1 MALLQGITVLKK
13 GEAMRADRLLSILL
27 LLQVH
32 RRVTARELAQRL
44 EVSERTI
51 QRDMEALG
59 TAGIPVVS
67 ERGVGGGWG
76 LLEEYR
82 TNLTGLSE
90 NEVQALF
97 LTRPSRLLADLGL
110 SQASEAA
117 FIKLLAAL
125 PSIARHNAESA
136 RQRFYI
142 DATGWRTADEAVPC
156 LSVLQE
162 AVWRER
168 RLVFSYQRDG
178 TLVERLAN
186 PLGLVAKGSIWY
198 LVAHVEGDIRTYRV
212 SRIREARETGEPFV
226 CPAGFDL
233 AAFWEQSTV
242 DFKSSLP
249 RYFVTLRVSPE
260 LLPRLRNAGH
270 YSRVEQVGEQDAEGW
285 TKIFMRFDVEFE
297 ARECLS
303 GYGPEAEVLEPQE
316 LREQII
322 ELARRTVAFYEQRS
336 LRIEEVIGAQEPGR
350 EPFVI

>member
-1 MALLQGITVLKK
+1 
-13 GEAMRADRLLSILL
+13 MRADRLLSILL
-27 LLQVH
+27 VLQVH

-51 QRDMEALG
+51 QRDMEALS
-59 TAGIPVVS
+59 TVGIPVIS
-67 ERGVGGGWG
+67 ERGSGGGWG

-90 NEVQALF
+90 NEIQALF

-142 DATGWRTADEAVPC
+142 DATGWRTPEEAVPC

-162 AVWRER
+162 AVWQER

-178 TLVERLAN
+178 GLVERLVN

-198 LVAHVEGDIRTYRV
+198 LVAQVEGDIRTYRV
-212 SRIREARETGEPFV
+212 SRIREARVTTEAFV
-226 CPAGFDL
+226 CPADFDL
-233 AAFWEQSTV
+233 AAYWEQATA
-242 DFKSSLP
+242 DFKSTLP
-249 RYFVTLRVSPE
+249 RYFVVLRASPAI
-260 LLPRLRNAGH
+260 LPYLRNAGY
-270 YSRVEQVGEQDAEGW
+270 YSHLERLGEQGAAGW
-285 TKIFMRFDVEFE
+285 TTVYMRFDVESA
-297 ARECLS
+297 ARMCLA
-303 GYGPEAEVLEPQE
+303 GLGPDVEVLEPQE
-316 LREQII
+316 LREQIL
-322 ELARRTVAFYEQRS
+322 ELARRTVAFYERATVGTGS
-336 LRIEEVIGAQEPGR
+336 
-350 EPFVI
+350 

>member
-1 MALLQGITVLKK
+1 
-13 GEAMRADRLLSILL
+13 MRADRLLSILL

-51 QRDMEALG
+51 QRDMEALS
-59 TAGIPVVS
+59 TAGIPVIS
-67 ERGVGGGWG
+67 ERGSGGGWG

-90 NEVQALF
+90 NEIQALF

-125 PSIARHNAESA
+125 PSIARRNAESA

-142 DATGWRTADEAVPC
+142 DATGWRTAEEAVPC

-162 AVWRER
+162 AVWQER
-168 RLVFSYQRDG
+168 RLVFCYQRDG
-178 TLVERLAN
+178 ALVERLVN
-186 PLGLVAKGSIWY
+186 PLGLVAKGSVWY
-198 LVAHVEGDIRTYRV
+198 LVAQVESDIRTYRV
-212 SRIREARETGEPFV
+212 SRIREARVTEESFV
-226 CPAGFDL
+226 CPADFDL

-242 DFKSSLP
+242 DFKSNLP
-249 RYFVTLRVSPE
+249 RYFVTLRVAPE
-260 LLPRLRNAGH
+260 VLPRLRNAGY
-270 YSRVEQVGEQDAEGW
+270 YSRVEQLGEQDEEGW
-285 TKIFMRFDVEFE
+285 TKVFMRFDVEFA
-297 ARECLS
+297 ARECLA
-303 GYGPEAEVLEPQE
+303 GYGPQVEVLEPQE

-322 ELARRTVAFYEQRS
+322 EQACRTVTFY
-336 LRIEEVIGAQEPGR
+336 QERAKNALLCYDYSTGISR
-350 EPFVI
+350 TRLV